1 MQGRVV
7 VIVFMAL
14 GFFLSASPVLGQT
27 RPAEPP
33 RGSNPSG
40 PAVAPG
46 AVVAPGD
53 EIKLDESTALKAVAN
68 QSRLSAILANA
79 ALLQRQFQDLQSEW
93 AKTLEE
99 RKKLIDESARKARVD
114 VREVNEWVYDEA
126 GQRYVRSRK
135 KP

>member
-1 MQGRVV
+1 MQRLSMMVLAV
-7 VIVFMAL
+7 L
-14 GFFLSASPVLGQT
+14 GLLLSASPLAAQP
-27 RPAEPP
+27 RPADP
-33 RGSNPSG
+33 RGHGASG
-40 PAVAPG
+40 PAAAP
-46 AVVAPGD
+46 AVVPPGD
-53 EIKLDESTALKAVAN
+53 EIKLDEATALRAVAN

-93 AKTLEE
+93 SRTLEE